1 MPWLVPV
8 VACMGKGQA
17 GRVLHPHTV
26 ARWHHVGS
34 PGAGEQGRL
43 HATGTLGQQHVRGTL
58 PARHVSW
65 ELHRP
70 DAEGGQ
76 FTACRGLRNQHN
88 STSLVKI
95 DGVRSKPETEFY
107 LGKRIA
113 YIYKAKTLKRNSLYR
128 VIWGKVSATAE
139 WEPLGVQGCSGRG
152 LLGERRSQPRAARC
166 LGFACH
172 IGGDLHCTAQLGPA
186 WPATP
191 PEVLQTGT
199 ALHSCWVCPAHTFF
213 WVLATA
219 ALNR

>member
-1 MPWLVPV
+1 MW
-8 VACMGKGQA
+8 AA
-17 GRVLHPHTV
+17 
-26 ARWHHVGS
+26 

-76 FTACRGLRNQHN
+76 LTACRGLRNQHN

-139 WEPLGVQGCSGRG
+139 WEPVGVQGCSGRGLLGERRGQQRAAHCLGFACRFGCRHEVASRG

-172 IGGDLHCTAQLGPA
+172 IGGRPALHCTARA
-186 WPATP
+186 
-191 PEVLQTGT
+191 
-199 ALHSCWVCPAHTFF
+199 C
-213 WVLATA
+213 LACYST
-219 ALNR
+219 

>member
-1 MPWLVPV
+1 M
-8 VACMGKGQA
+8 
-17 GRVLHPHTV
+17 
-26 ARWHHVGS
+26 GS

-172 IGGDLHCTAQLGPA
+172 IGGDLHCTAQLLGVPGA
-186 WPATP
+186 YLLLGAGHCCV
-191 PEVLQTGT
+191 EQVTGYLFMG
-199 ALHSCWVCPAHTFF
+199 AGQYC
-213 WVLATA
+213 A
-219 ALNR
+219 AQLMGLPGL